1 MVLKSNTDL
10 LLFVTP
16 NAIGK
21 EEKSATFYR
30 LNIFIIQLIIFRER
44 LFLDFP
50 RFPENLMLHT
60 FALFWLLLLRFP

>member
-1 MVLKSNTDL
+1 MTAVNLLSSFGQGPRKWNVSWNAMVLKSNTDL

-30 LNIFIIQLIIFRER
+30 LNIFIIQLFIY
-44 LFLDFP
+44 
-50 RFPENLMLHT
+50 
-60 FALFWLLLLRFP
+60 